1 MCRNLHG
8 LIRRDRK
15 MLPVQVSSVETMW
28 RTSRKKPAR
37 HVKYPVLKPSDWARC
52 SLSKGGHIFLGG
64 NDLEDHG
71 AEFGKTLEQ
80 FWSRFRETDPNLPFF
95 TDFPSREAWR
105 TAIPLA
111 VHGDEGRGRLKRPV
125 MVLATQIVIP
135 INHRK
140 TNMQGSRSSNSTR
153 WFCSVVGL
161 LLQFFFLIW
170 GQPI

>member
-1 MCRNLHG
+1 MKRLARCGRSKVDRNMCRNLHG

-15 MLPVQVSSVETMW
+15 ILPVKVSSVETMW

-37 HVKYPVLKPSDWARC
+37 HVKYPVLRLSDWARC

-64 NDLEDHG
+64 HDLEDHG
-71 AEFGKTLEQ
+71 VEFGNTLDQ
-80 FWSRFRETDPNLPFF
+80 FWSRFRDTDPTFPFF

-135 INHRK
+135 INQCK
-140 TNMQGSRSSNSTR
+140 TNMQG
-153 WFCSVVGL
+153 L
-161 LLQFFFLIW
+161 LSCNLTT
-170 GQPI
+170 